1 MPQFK
6 TDKEIAHLYESVVVK
21 EADQTPEQKA
31 KQQEYLARHKALSS
45 KYDREDEIEVGD
57 NVYSVYYD
65 LDYDREVVDHIPN
78 RYGPGRDVYAS
89 VARIADTHVTILGYD
104 EDKGEDFE
112 VTMESNPELYKMI
125 MSQLEDMVSEMEPD
139 PDNYDDGRDYD
150 SMRKERDD
158 Y

>member
-6 TDKEIAHLYESVVVK
+6 TDKEIAHLYESAVVK

-31 KQQEYLARHKALSS
+31 KQQEYLARHDALSR

-57 NVYSVYYD
+57 RYYSVYYD
-65 LDYDREVVDHIPN
+65 LDYDSEVVDHIPN
-78 RYGPGRDVYAS
+78 RYGPGRDVYAN
-89 VARIADTHVTILGYD
+89 VARIADTDVTILGYD

-125 MSQLEDMVSEMEPD
+125 MSGLEDKVSEMEPD
-139 PDNYDDGRDYD
+139 PSNYDDGRDYD